1 MTAMSACRIE
11 LEALRERISHLIH
24 ELKVAERITDAFDG
38 PEPVIVPGMRA
49 ERVNPVV
56 PTPSKGNGKPVVSTT
71 PPELTDASQTAI
83 LQALRKA
90 DEPLS
95 GADLV
100 ARTKQSMYCLKPHLD
115 ALIRLGGVVK
125 IGKTLST
132 RYALSP
138 KLRSGPAAGTP
149 SGPAGGS
156 GPDHRSAAP
165 GGFEVAWNGTKERNG
180 EAPSILPPRERKA

>member
-1 MTAMSACRIE
+1 MTATSACRIE
-11 LEALRERISHLIH
+11 LEALRERLSVLIH

-38 PEPVIVPGMRA
+38 PASVVVPGVRA
-49 ERVNPVV
+49 ERVDPPAPEPV
-56 PTPSKGNGKPVVSTT
+56 NGTGTKTVAATSPG
-71 PPELTDASQTAI
+71 PTDAPRTAI
-83 LQALRKA
+83 LQTLRAYGTPVSLAVLMKG
-90 DEPLS
+90 LGKS
-95 GADLV
+95 G
-100 ARTKQSMYCLKPHLD
+100 YFLKPHLD

-125 IGKTLST
+125 SGKTSST

-180 EAPSILPPRERKA
+180 EAPSILPAREQRR